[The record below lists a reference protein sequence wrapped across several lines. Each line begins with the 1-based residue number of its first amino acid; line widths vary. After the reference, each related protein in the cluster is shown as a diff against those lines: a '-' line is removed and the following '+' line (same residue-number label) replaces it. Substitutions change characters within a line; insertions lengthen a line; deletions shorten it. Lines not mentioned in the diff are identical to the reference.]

1 MVNETFLVI
10 LRWYQVAA
18 VNDTVY
24 TPGKSPPDNP
34 NVSQE
39 LYKNTKL
46 VALTAVKRLV
56 RAETAADAF
65 TAVVATNFQTIDGAN

>member
-1 MVNETFLVI
+1 
-10 LRWYQVAA
+10 
-18 VNDTVY
+18 VY

-65 TAVVATNFQTIDGAN
+65 TAVVTK